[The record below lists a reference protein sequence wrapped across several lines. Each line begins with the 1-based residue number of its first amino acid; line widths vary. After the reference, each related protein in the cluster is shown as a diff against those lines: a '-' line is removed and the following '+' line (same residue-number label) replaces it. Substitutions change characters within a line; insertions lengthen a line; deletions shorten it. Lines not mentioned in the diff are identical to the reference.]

1 MTYEYKL
8 LDVAVS
14 GRVATVTISN
24 PPVNVI
30 TLALLAELEALSHA
44 LKADPDLTVVVFR
57 SADPDFFLAHFDVA
71 AILQR
76 PTDTPARRDTQI
88 KPYHAMC
95 ERYRTMD
102 KVVISITVPKDC
114 TLVLPEESDIKPYF
128 GIPANGYGFAMWF
141 VECAVE
147 GDLQVCVNVQGTL
160 CSSGLATGNDCV
172 DIKVY
177 DM

>member
-57 SADPDFFLAHFDVA
+57 SADPDFF
-71 AILQR
+71 ILQR
-76 PTDTPARRDTQI
+76 LDVHSSLVTHHPPAASRASRGRRR
-88 KPYHAMC
+88 KGAP
-95 ERYRTMD
+95 
-102 KVVISITVPKDC
+102 
-114 TLVLPEESDIKPYF
+114 
-128 GIPANGYGFAMWF
+128 IPPG
-141 VECAVE
+141 
-147 GDLQVCVNVQGTL
+147 
-160 CSSGLATGNDCV
+160 
-172 DIKVY
+172 
-177 DM
+177 